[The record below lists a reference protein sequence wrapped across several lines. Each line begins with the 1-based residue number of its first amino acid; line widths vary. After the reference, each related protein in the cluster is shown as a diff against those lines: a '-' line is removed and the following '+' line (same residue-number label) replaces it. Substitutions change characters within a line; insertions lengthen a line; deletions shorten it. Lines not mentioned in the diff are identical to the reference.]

1 MLKLSKMHLK
11 SELFSEVKLKEGEMN
26 FLKGGGAVRPS
37 IPPLKTTQYVCPSDN
52 TSVSRPVI
60 P

>member
-26 FLKGGGAVRPS
+26 FLKGEVLCDLAFH
-37 IPPLKTTQYVCPSDN
+37 L
-52 TSVSRPVI
+52 
-60 P
+60 